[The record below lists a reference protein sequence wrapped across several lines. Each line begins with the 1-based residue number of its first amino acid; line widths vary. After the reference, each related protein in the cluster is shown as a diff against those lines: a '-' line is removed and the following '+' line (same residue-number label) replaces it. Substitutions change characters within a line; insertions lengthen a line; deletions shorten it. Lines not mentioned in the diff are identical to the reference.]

1 MIPRIIHQLWINPK
15 PEDCNAGLQLR
26 GIAPEIEK
34 RCLKWRSLYPAYLYR
49 LWSLEEVLA
58 IADDD
63 QVIGN
68 RVRAVIQALRFP
80 AAQADVARLM
90 LLSTFGGF
98 WVDLKLDPYCRFLT
112 PLLDFDVVLTEH
124 FPQSNRPEP
133 NGLLING
140 FIGSDR
146 QTQFIDRVLKRV
158 SIERRAASSNLDLQC
173 YRRNEFA
180 KSERRDGQPPWRDW
194 KPYSF
199 AAYRNLGETPLV
211 GIGTV

>member
-1 MIPRIIHQLWINPK
+1 MIPKIIHQLWINPNREDFNDGSQLQGIP
-15 PEDCNAGLQLR
+15 PEVERQCM
-26 GIAPEIEK
+26 
-34 RCLKWRSLYPAYLYR
+34 KWWSLYPTYLYR
-49 LWSLEEVLA
+49 LWSLEEILA
-58 IADDD
+58 TADDD
-63 QVIGN
+63 QMVGK
-68 RVRAVIQALRFP
+68 RVRAVILSLRFP
-80 AAQADVARLM
+80 AAQADVARL
-90 LLSTFGGF
+90 LLLRTFGGF
-98 WVDLKLDPYCRFLT
+98 WVDLKLEPRCRFLT